1 MRLERRREHC
11 RSHGQCTRLNC
22 LSDKEADAT
31 FVAKEGRRPCHCI
44 SSKEL
49 STSWATRPME
59 TRSASKPTSAIIG
72 ICSAGSGRVERQGTC
87 STSDRRDRYPGDIL
101 SRTPLKLA
109 DKAFFYSMNSGSRRS
124 SSIREA
130 QSSLRRTVRAGTFCR
145 ARRKVSPAGLLCVCG
160 RHRRGGWGEGVS
172 STESSRREREIIS
185 PRWRVWPIRLIT
197 QDSFPI

>member
-1 MRLERRREHC
+1 MRLERGVNIVAHME
-11 RSHGQCTRLNC
+11 QCTRLNC

-49 STSWATRPME
+49 STSWATHPME

-101 SRTPLKLA
+101 SRTPSTAEIGRQSLFLLDELGIKKVKF
-109 DKAFFYSMNSGSRRS
+109 DKGGTVVSAQDGTRGYILSR
-124 SSIREA
+124 
-130 QSSLRRTVRAGTFCR
+130 T
-145 ARRKVSPAGLLCVCG
+145 
-160 RHRRGGWGEGVS
+160 
-172 STESSRREREIIS
+172 TESIAGRSPLCLWATSKRRMG
-185 PRWRVWPIRLIT
+185 
-197 QDSFPI
+197 